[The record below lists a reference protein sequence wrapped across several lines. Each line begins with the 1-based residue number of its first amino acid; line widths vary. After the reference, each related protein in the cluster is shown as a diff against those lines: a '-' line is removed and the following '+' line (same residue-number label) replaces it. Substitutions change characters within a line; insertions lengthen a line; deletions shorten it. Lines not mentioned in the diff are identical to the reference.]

1 MTRYVFKMPDLGEGT
16 VEAEVVAWHVKVGDL
31 VQEDQV
37 MAEVMTEKAAVEVPS
52 PVTGR
57 VVSLTGGPGDMVR
70 VGAELVVFDTASGA
84 DEEAAEPVPAAGP
97 AAAPVAAAVA
107 APGKAPT
114 ASPTPSHS
122 PAAAGESRG
131 ETLKPATQTSH
142 AGAAEGAKS
151 GRIMA
156 SPASRRRAREAGL
169 DLAEVHGSGPGGR
182 ITRQDLDAAL
192 SGAAP
197 ASPGAPVAPRPSS
210 GLARRTG
217 TDEIRVIG
225 VRRVIA
231 NRMTDAKRNIPHFA
245 YVEEVDVTELE
256 SLRQHL
262 NGRLPAGAAPLTY
275 LPFLIAAL
283 ARVLED
289 YPQCNA
295 WFDAERNVVVRH
307 RPLHAGVATQTP
319 DGLKVPVVRHAE
331 ARSLWELAEEIKRV
345 SDAARSGKATKEELS
360 GSTITVTS
368 LGKLGGIVSTPIIN
382 APEMAIIGVNKAV
395 ERPVVMNGAITVRRI
410 MNLSSSF
417 DHRFVDGYDAA
428 AMIQALKDL
437 LEHPA
442 TIFIPG

>member
-16 VEAEVVAWHVKVGDL
+16 VEAELVAWHVKVGDH
-31 VQEDQV
+31 VAEDQV
-37 MAEVMTEKAAVEVPS
+37 MAEVMTEKAAVEVPA

-70 VGAELVVFDTASGA
+70 VGAELIVFETES
-84 DEEAAEPVPAAGP
+84 DESLLPAP
-97 AAAPVAAAVA
+97 APAAPVEAQPAVRAVAVEPAPQVSPPIASAEPPVRPA
-107 APGKAPT
+107 APG
-114 ASPTPSHS
+114 
-122 PAAAGESRG
+122 PAEAVRAGRV
-131 ETLKPATQTSH
+131 
-142 AGAAEGAKS
+142 
-151 GRIMA
+151 MA
-156 SPASRRRAREAGL
+156 SPASRRRARQAGI
-169 DLAEVHGSGPGGR
+169 DLAQVHGSGPHGR
-182 ITRQDLDAAL
+182 ITRQDVDAAL
-192 SGAAP
+192 GGAAP
-197 ASPGAPVAPRPSS
+197 AAPSAPAAKRPSLT
-210 GLARRTG
+210 LAMRTG
-217 TDEIRVIG
+217 TEEIKVIG

-256 SLRQHL
+256 ALRQHL
-262 NGRLPAGAAPLTY
+262 NAKAPKGSTPLTY

-283 ARVLED
+283 ARVLEQ

-295 WFDAERNVVVRH
+295 WFDTERNVVIRH
-307 RPLHAGVATQTP
+307 RALHAGVATQTP

-331 ARSLWELAEEIKRV
+331 ARTLWDLADEIKRV

-382 APEMAIIGVNKAV
+382 APEMGIIGVNKAI
-395 ERPVVMNGAITVRRI
+395 ERPVVLNGTIAVRRI

-428 AMIQALKDL
+428 AMVQALKDL